1 MCILKEEILAHLS
14 IIKTKRRYWLKNR
27 FFEGEG
33 AAPWRISYKL
43 IYFKLQLSIFWT
55 INTVLSDKSTL
66 HIVEDY
72 ISLKGFSGLW
82 HDSRMI
88 DILTEWPISSDQ
100 YTTVQRANRTG
111 FCWFEF
117 SSVPVDVSKLSSGS
131 VRFDFVFDNQ
141 VRVWFDSSTASS
153 TKSEI
158 NNWQNAWSRTIEV
171 SH

>member
-1 MCILKEEILAHLS
+1 MYSERGDSGTSFYDKSSTSILSKKIDFL
-14 IIKTKRRYWLKNR
+14 R
-27 FFEGEG
+27 GV
-33 AAPWRISYKL
+33 APLRVSYEL
-43 IYFKLQLSIFWT
+43 IYFQLQLSIFR
-55 INTVLSDKSTL
+55 IIKTVSSDKSTL
-66 HIVEDY
+66 LLVEDY
-72 ISLKGFSGLW
+72 ISLKEFSELRY
-82 HDSRMI
+82 DSRTI
-88 DILTEWPISSDQ
+88 DILAEWPISSDQ

-158 NNWQNAWSRTIEV
+158 NN
-171 SH
+171 